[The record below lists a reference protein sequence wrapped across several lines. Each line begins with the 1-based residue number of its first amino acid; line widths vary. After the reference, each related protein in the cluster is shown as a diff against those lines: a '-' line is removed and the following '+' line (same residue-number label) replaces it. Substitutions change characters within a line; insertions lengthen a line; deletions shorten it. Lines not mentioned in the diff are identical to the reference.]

1 MRNRVRSKWR
11 GSTLGRSARVL
22 TRSDQKKTLAFVILQ
37 ISLGIFDLLGVAAI
51 GVLGALA
58 VSGVKSGSNGSRV
71 NWVLENL
78 RLDEFTFQQQTAV
91 LAVLSV
97 GLLLLRTF
105 FSVIVSRRIL
115 FFLSGRG
122 ARISSM
128 LVGKLLSNS
137 ILVVNK
143 RSIQS
148 TVYSLTEGV
157 NAITIGVLSSTIIAI
172 ADGSLLILLTLALF
186 IADPGLAILST
197 ILFSGIALT
206 LHHQQSVRAK
216 IIGEEFSDLSI
227 KSNEKISEVLSSY
240 REAVVRDRRA
250 YYSNEIGSL
259 RLKLAK
265 VTAEKSFMPNL
276 SKYVI
281 ESGIIVGAL
290 IVAAIQFITDDAVRA
305 VATLSIFIAA
315 GTRIAPA
322 LLRVQ
327 QNLIQV
333 KNSLGTANPTLDL
346 IDELI
351 NSPEQQFTEG
361 EMDFTHEGFVPG
373 FTFNEV
379 SFKYPG
385 KNTDA
390 LSMIDLRVEPGTV
403 LALVGP
409 SGGGKTTFVDL
420 LLGILQPS
428 LGSVAISG
436 LPPLEAITSFSGAIA
451 YVPQNVYIADGSIR
465 HNVALGYP
473 ESQVDDAVVL
483 EALEL
488 AHLSEFASAQAK
500 GLDEN
505 VGENGNRL
513 SGGQRQRLG
522 IARALFTKPKLLILD
537 EATSA
542 LDGQSEAEISEALSN
557 LKGFTTLVVIA
568 HRLSTVR
575 DADHVLYVDSG
586 RVTARGTFDEIRR
599 LVPDFD
605 NQAKLMGL

>member
-216 IIGEEFSDLSI
+216 IIGEEFSYLSI

-265 VTAEKSFMPNL
+265 VTAEKGFMPNL

-290 IVAAIQFITDDAVRA
+290 ISAAIQFITDDAVRA

-361 EMDFTHEGFVPG
+361 EMEFTHEGFVPG

-385 KNTDA
+385 KNVDA
-390 LSMIDLRVEPGTV
+390 LSMVDLRVEPGTV

-473 ESQVDDAVVL
+473 ESQVDDADVL
-483 EALEL
+483 DALEL

-586 RVTARGTFDEIRR
+586 RVTAQGTFDEIRR

>member
-11 GSTLGRSARVL
+11 VSTLGRSARVL

-37 ISLGIFDLLGVAAI
+37 ISLGVFDLLGVAAI

-97 GLLLLRTF
+97 GLLILRTIL
-105 FSVIVSRRIL
+105 SVIVSRQIL

-157 NAITIGVLSSTIIAI
+157 SAITIGVLSSTIIAI

-216 IIGEEFSDLSI
+216 IIGEEFSELSI

-240 REAVVRDRRA
+240 REAVVRNRRA

-259 RLKLAK
+259 RLRLAK
-265 VTAEKSFMPNL
+265 VTAEKGFMPNL

-281 ESGIIVGAL
+281 ESGVIVGAL
-290 IVAAIQFITDDAVRA
+290 IIAAIQFITDDAVRA

-351 NSPEQQFTEG
+351 NSPEQQFTES
-361 EMDFTHEGFVPG
+361 EMEFTHEGFVPE
-373 FTFNEV
+373 FTFKEV

-385 KNTDA
+385 RNADA

-436 LPPLEAITSFSGAIA
+436 LTPLDAINSFSGAIA

-473 ESQVDDAVVL
+473 ESQVDDASVL

-575 DADHVLYVDSG
+575 HADHVLYVDKG
-586 RVTARGTFDEIRR
+586 KITAQGAFDEIRR

>member
-1 MRNRVRSKWR
+1 MKWR

-22 TRSDQKKTLAFVILQ
+22 TRSDQKKTLAFVVLQ

-78 RLDEFTFQQQTAV
+78 RLDEFTFQQQTAI

-97 GLLLLRTF
+97 GLLTLRTI

-172 ADGSLLILLTLALF
+172 ADGSLLVILTIALF

-216 IIGEEFSDLSI
+216 VIGEEFSELSI

-281 ESGIIVGAL
+281 ESGVIVGAL
-290 IVAAIQFITDDAVRA
+290 IIAAIQFVTDDAVRA

-327 QNLIQV
+327 QNLIQI

-351 NSPEQQFTEG
+351 NSPEQEFIEG
-361 EMDFTHEGFVPG
+361 GIGLTHEGFVPG

-385 KNTDA
+385 QSANA
-390 LSMIDLRVEPGTV
+390 LTMIDLRVEPGTV

-420 LLGILQPS
+420 LLGILQPN
-428 LGSVAISG
+428 LGSVSISG

-473 ESQVDDAVVL
+473 ESQVDDSAVL

-575 DADHVLYVDSG
+575 DADHVLYIDSG
-586 RVTARGTFDEIRR
+586 RVTAQGTFDEIRR

>member
-1 MRNRVRSKWR
+1 MQNPIRSKWR
-11 GSTLGRSARVL
+11 SSTLGRSARVL
-22 TRSDQKKTLAFVILQ
+22 TRSDQKKTLAFVVLQ

-259 RLKLAK
+259 RMKLAK
-265 VTAEKSFMPNL
+265 VTAEKGFMPNL

-281 ESGIIVGAL
+281 ESGVIVGAL
-290 IVAAIQFITDDAVRA
+290 IIAAIQFITDDAVRA

-351 NSPEQQFTEG
+351 NSPEQEFTEG
-361 EMDFTHEGFVPG
+361 EMEFTHKGFVPG
-373 FTFNEV
+373 FAFKEV

-385 KNTDA
+385 KEEHA
-390 LSMIDLRVEPGTV
+390 LSRIDIKIEPGTV

-436 LPPLEAITSFSGAIA
+436 LTPAEAITSFSGAIA
-451 YVPQNVYIADGSIR
+451 YVPQNVYIANGSIR

-473 ESQVDDAVVL
+473 ESQVDDAAVL
-483 EALEL
+483 AALEL
-488 AHLSEFASAQAK
+488 AHLSEFVSAQAK

-575 DADHVLYVDSG
+575 DADHVLYVDKG
-586 RVTARGTFDEIRR
+586 RITAQGTFDEIRK
-599 LVPDFD
+599 LVSDFD

>member
-216 IIGEEFSDLSI
+216 IIGEEFSYLSI

-265 VTAEKSFMPNL
+265 VTAEKGFMPNL

-281 ESGIIVGAL
+281 ESGVIVGAL
-290 IVAAIQFITDDAVRA
+290 IIAAIQFVTDDAVRA

-361 EMDFTHEGFVPG
+361 EMEFTHEGFVPG

-385 KNTDA
+385 KNVDA
-390 LSMIDLRVEPGTV
+390 LSMVDLRVEPGTV

-473 ESQVDDAVVL
+473 ESQVDDADVL
-483 EALEL
+483 DALEL

-586 RVTARGTFDEIRR
+586 RVTAQGTFDEIRR

>member
-1 MRNRVRSKWR
+1 VQNRIRLKWR

-22 TRSDQKKTLAFVILQ
+22 TRTDQKKTLAFVILQ
-37 ISLGIFDLLGVAAI
+37 ISLGVFDLLGVAAI

-58 VSGVKSGSNGSRV
+58 VNGVKSGSNGSRV

-78 RLDEFTFQQQTAV
+78 RLDEFTFQQQTAA
-91 LAVLSV
+91 LAIISV
-97 GLLLLRTF
+97 GFLILRTIL
-105 FSVIVSRRIL
+105 SVIVSRRIL
-115 FFLSGRG
+115 FFLSDRG

-186 IADPGLAILST
+186 IADPGLAVLST
-197 ILFSGIALT
+197 ILFSGIAFI
-206 LHHQQSVRAK
+206 LHYQQSVRARV
-216 IIGEEFSDLSI
+216 IGEEFSDFSI

-240 REAVVRDRRA
+240 REAVVRNRRA
-250 YYSNEIGSL
+250 YYSNEIGLL
-259 RLKLAK
+259 RQKLAN
-265 VTAEKSFMPNL
+265 VTAEKGFMPNL

-281 ESGIIVGAL
+281 ESGVILGAL
-290 IVAAIQFITDDAVRA
+290 IIAAIQFITDDAVRA

-315 GTRIAPA
+315 GSRIAPA

-327 QNLIQV
+327 QNLVQV

-351 NSPEQQFTEG
+351 NSPEQLLTEG
-361 EMDFTHEGFVPG
+361 KLEFTHEGFLPG
-373 FTFNEV
+373 FAFQEV

-385 KNTDA
+385 KDLDA
-390 LSMIDLRVEPGTV
+390 LSMIDLQIAPGTV

-428 LGSVAISG
+428 FGAVSISG
-436 LPPLEAITSFSGAIA
+436 LNPAEAITNFSGAIA
-451 YVPQNVYIADGSIR
+451 YVPQNVYIANGSIR

-473 ESQVDDAVVL
+473 ESQVDDAAVL

-488 AHLSEFASAQAK
+488 AHLSEFVSAQTK

-505 VGENGNRL
+505 VGENGNKL

-575 DADHVLYVDSG
+575 DADHVLYVDRG
-586 RVTARGTFDEIRR
+586 RITAQGTFNEIRGI
-599 LVPDFD
+599 VPDFD

>member
-78 RLDEFTFQQQTAV
+78 QLDEFTFQQQTAV

-197 ILFSGIALT
+197 IIFSGIALT

-216 IIGEEFSDLSI
+216 IIGEEFSNLSI

-265 VTAEKSFMPNL
+265 VTAEKGFMPNL

-281 ESGIIVGAL
+281 ESGVIVGAL
-290 IVAAIQFITDDAVRA
+290 IIAAIQFITDDAVRA

-361 EMDFTHEGFVPG
+361 EMEFTHEGFVPG

-385 KNTDA
+385 KNADA

-488 AHLSEFASAQAK
+488 AHLSEFASAQAE

-575 DADHVLYVDSG
+575 DADHVLYIDGG
-586 RVTARGTFDEIRR
+586 RVTAQGTFDEIRR

>member
-216 IIGEEFSDLSI
+216 IIGEEFSYLSI

-265 VTAEKSFMPNL
+265 VTAEKGFMPNL

-290 IVAAIQFITDDAVRA
+290 IIAAIQFITDDAVRA

-361 EMDFTHEGFVPG
+361 EMEFTHEGFVPG

-385 KNTDA
+385 KNVDA
-390 LSMIDLRVEPGTV
+390 LSMVDLRVEPGTV

-473 ESQVDDAVVL
+473 ESQVDDADVL
-483 EALEL
+483 DALEL

-586 RVTARGTFDEIRR
+586 RVTAQGTFDEIRR